1 MAPAV
6 YYFCVYLTM
15 LFWRKTV
22 EFFRTLSWKNPQ
34 IAMSV
39 KRFSVGIWNMRI
51 LSVCVYT
58 VESWPVKLKVRVENS
73 SNIIAMPMVKG
84 VYSKVLHG
92 HLLMASKMRRN
103 HLLPELLYVLYNRK
117 RRIWGSEDLLV
128 MNILMIVYYI
138 LACRNCLIFTFILNA
153 YSTTEYEI
161 KVLIVYLNDFLNN
174 HP

>member
-1 MAPAV
+1 
-6 YYFCVYLTM
+6 
-15 LFWRKTV
+15 
-22 EFFRTLSWKNPQ
+22 
-34 IAMSV
+34 
-39 KRFSVGIWNMRI
+39 
-51 LSVCVYT
+51 
-58 VESWPVKLKVRVENS
+58 
-73 SNIIAMPMVKG
+73 
-84 VYSKVLHG
+84 
-92 HLLMASKMRRN
+92 LLMASKMRRN